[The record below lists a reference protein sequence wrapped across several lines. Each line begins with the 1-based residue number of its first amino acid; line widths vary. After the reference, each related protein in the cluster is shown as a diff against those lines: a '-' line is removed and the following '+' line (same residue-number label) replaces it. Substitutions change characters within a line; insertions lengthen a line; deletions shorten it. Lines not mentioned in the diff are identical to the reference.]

1 MTVNQILTQAMME
14 LDEDIGDL
22 PEYEQRFMRYLNAG
36 YRIAMRRYF
45 RPHEQHAAHTDR
57 DGFACR
63 PMGMLRVVAVR
74 DENGRDVAF
83 RESVDGSGM
92 LKTSAHDADVYIAGE
107 MEECPLKGSV
117 DEPQLPEHAHDA
129 LVDYICYRHLSSG
142 NLAKQARAQYYL
154 QSFYDAMSAIRP
166 QGDGAVTN
174 YTNLYAAT
182 DL

>member
-1 MTVNQILTQAMME
+1 MTVSEILTQAMLE
-14 LDEDIGDL
+14 LDEDLDDL
-22 PEYEQRFMRYLNAG
+22 PGYEQRFMRYLNIG
-36 YRIAMRRYF
+36 NRIAVRRYF
-45 RPHEQHAAHTDR
+45 RPREQHAAHTDG

-74 DENGRDVAF
+74 DGNGRDVAF
-83 RESVDGSGM
+83 RDSADGSGM
-92 LKTSAHDADVYIAGE
+92 LKTGARDADVFITGE
-107 MEECPLKGSV
+107 MEERALQAKS
-117 DEPQLPEHAHDA
+117 DIPEFPAHAHDA

-142 NLAKQARAQYYL
+142 NLAKQARAQHYL

-166 QGDGAVTN
+166 QGDGAVTH